1 MGSEHVPSRQLLLW
15 LAAALLLVMTSV
27 SLQLGPHNLLMQNE
41 LGILEMI
48 HCVVETLDK
57 W

>member
-15 LAAALLLVMTSV
+15 LAAALLLVMASV